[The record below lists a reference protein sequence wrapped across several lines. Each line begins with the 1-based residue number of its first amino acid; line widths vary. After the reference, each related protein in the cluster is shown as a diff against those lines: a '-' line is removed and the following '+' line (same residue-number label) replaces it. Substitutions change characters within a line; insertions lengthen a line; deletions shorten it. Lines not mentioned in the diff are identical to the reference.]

1 MMLFLETVHVC
12 LRTFSLTLQ
21 VLSTGKTRIR
31 VQVDESDGAYLF
43 KVKVEDVSLDLP
55 QVRAVPPRSLIICC
69 CLFLIVVQLC
79 EIKLRLPFQFVHLL
93 SGRCA

>member
-1 MMLFLETVHVC
+1 MLFFETVHIC
-12 LRTFSLTLQ
+12 LCTLALPLQ
-21 VLSTGKTRIR
+21 VLSTGKARVR

-55 QVRAVPPRSLIICC
+55 KVRAVPPRSLIICC
-69 CLFLIVVQLC
+69 FLFLIVVQLC
-79 EIKLRLPFQFVHLL
+79 EIKLRFSFQFVDLL

>member
-1 MMLFLETVHVC
+1 MLFFKTVHVC
-12 LRTFSLTLQ
+12 LRTLPLPLQ
-21 VLSTGKTRIR
+21 VLSTGKARVR

-43 KVKVEDVSLDLP
+43 KVKVEDMSLDLP

-69 CLFLIVVQLC
+69 RLFLIFVQLC
-79 EIKLRLPFQFVHLL
+79 EIKLCLSFQFVHLL